1 MESKGPRVFFV
12 AHVGCVVVV
21 QNIYFFL
28 AIVNSKSWSFQW
40 TTWLKNHEQT
50 TKKTGGCKHD

>member
-21 QNIYFFL
+21 Q
-28 AIVNSKSWSFQW
+28 
-40 TTWLKNHEQT
+40 
-50 TKKTGGCKHD
+50 KKTFFFGHSQLEELVISMDYMAQKP